1 MRAKRVGYVVTFL
14 GERSKSVTPAA
25 GENCLGLTT
34 RIGIKT
40 SRCNLAIEISFEPS
54 SQSRNVWAMK
64 IISLHNTLTNII
76 IFDGNTD

>member
-1 MRAKRVGYVVTFL
+1 MRKKRVGYVVTFL

-25 GENCLGLTT
+25 GEIFLGLTT
-34 RIGIKT
+34 RKT

-76 IFDGNTD
+76 IFEENTD